1 METMKKKTSAKDLMQ
16 KLGTLMALAILFLI
30 FCAVLPTKFP
40 KVGNLMN
47 IL

>member
-30 FCAVLPTKFP
+30 FCAVLPTMFP
-40 KVGNLMN
+40 
-47 IL
+47 